1 LGEIRRLIKWL
12 DNNIEYWLCFVF
24 YSYMAG
30 IIVVEVCRRY
40 FFGASTSWG
49 EETAIYAFIWM
60 TYIAAARGV
69 RGRKHLSVEALRHR
83 MTRTQKYY
91 TFVLSDVC
99 FFILSVV
106 IVYYSILP
114 VIENFQYGHTMF
126 GVDLPLALAT
136 SAVTVG
142 WVLIAIRVVQRFLDT
157 LKRFRHGLPLVED
170 LPLVQD

>member
-1 LGEIRRLIKWL
+1 LGEFRKLVKWL
-12 DNNIEYWLCFVF
+12 DENIEYWLCFIF

-30 IIVVEVCRRY
+30 VIVVEVCRRY
-40 FFGASTSWG
+40 FFDASSSWG

-83 MTRTQKYY
+83 MNRTQKYC

-99 FFILSVV
+99 FFILAVV
-106 IVYYSILP
+106 IIYYSIFP
-114 VIENFQYGHTMF
+114 VLENIQYEHVMF

-136 SAVTVG
+136 SAVTAG
-142 WVLIAIRVVQRFLDT
+142 WLLIAIRVVQRFLET
-157 LKRFRHGLPLVED
+157 LQRFRHGLPLVD
-170 LPLVQD
+170 D

>member
-1 LGEIRRLIKWL
+1 MAEIRKLVKWL
-12 DNNIEYWLCFVF
+12 DENIEYWFCFIF
-24 YSYMAG
+24 YSYMAA

-40 FFGASTSWG
+40 FFDASSSWG

-60 TYIAAARGV
+60 TYLAAARGV
-69 RGRKHLSVEALRHR
+69 RGRKHLSVEVLRHQ

-91 TFVLSDVC
+91 AFVLSDVC
-99 FFILSVV
+99 FFILSLV

-114 VIENFQYGHTMF
+114 VIENIQYGHTMF

-142 WVLIAIRVVQRFLDT
+142 WILIAIRVVQRFIVT
-157 LKRFRHGLPLVED
+157 LQRFRLGQPLIED
-170 LPLVQD
+170 